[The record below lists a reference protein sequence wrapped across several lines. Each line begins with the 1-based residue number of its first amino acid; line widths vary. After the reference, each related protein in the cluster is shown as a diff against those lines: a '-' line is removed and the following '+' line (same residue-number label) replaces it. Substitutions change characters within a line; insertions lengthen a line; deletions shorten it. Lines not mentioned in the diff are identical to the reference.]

1 MFPGIRLPGPWHAT
15 WKSPIASKMVEQENK
30 TTKLYLIKWNS
41 GLPRGGR
48 GGAFIDITPRGRHI
62 KENVSHEILW
72 KCILAMW
79 QQMSAKIPQ
88 KWDGAKKKGH
98 KASLTLSEKPSEFEG
113 QWHFFYPPL
122 AASWASTPIEMSHCV
137 FWASIKPNLPFDDCK
152 GNYWSLSNLFKEERS
167 EDRAG
172 NMLTIWRK
180 RKINIQMTSHID

>member
-15 WKSPIASKMVEQENK
+15 WKSHIASKMVEQENK
-30 TTKLYLIKWNS
+30 TTKLYLIKWNA

-48 GGAFIDITPRGRHI
+48 EGLHWYHSEGAPYQRKCQPWNSMEMHFS
-62 KENVSHEILW
+62 NVTTDVSQNPPKMGL
-72 KCILAMW
+72 
-79 QQMSAKIPQ
+79 
-88 KWDGAKKKGH
+88 KKGH

-122 AASWASTPIEMSHCV
+122 TASWASTPIGISCCV
-137 FWASIKPNLPFDDCK
+137 FWAPIKPNLSSNDCK